1 MANNQVWFVTGGSKG
16 LGLSLVRAL
25 LAAGYRVAAT
35 SRSLSDVT
43 AALGAASP
51 RFLPLAMDPADSSGT
66 LKAVAAAAEHFG
78 GLDVIVNNA
87 GYGQL
92 GAVEEVSDAEA
103 RRNFDAN
110 VFGTLNVLRA
120 ALPIL
125 RARGS
130 GHVFN
135 IASIGG
141 YVGGFSGFGVYCA
154 TKFAVA
160 GLTESLY
167 EDLRPLGIKVTL
179 VYPGYFRT
187 SFLKEGSRTLPA
199 SPLDAYKNARDS
211 ERQHTEQID
220 GNQPGDPDKAALA
233 LVATYEAAS
242 PPLHLFLGADAVSMA
257 EAKLD
262 TMRRAIDEQRSLSIS
277 TGFEG

>member
-1 MANNQVWFVTGGSKG
+1 MASNQVWFVTGGSKG
-16 LGLSLVRAL
+16 LGLALVRAL

-35 SRSLSDVT
+35 SRSLADVT
-43 AALGAASP
+43 AAAGAPSP
-51 RFLPLAMDPADSSGT
+51 RFLPVAMDPADGGSVDR
-66 LKAVAAAAEHFG
+66 AVAAVRAHFG

-92 GAVEEVSDAEA
+92 GAVEEVSDSEA

-125 RARGS
+125 RERGS
-130 GHVFN
+130 GHIFN

-160 GLTESLY
+160 GLTESLF
-167 EDLRPLGIKVTL
+167 EDLQPLGIKVTL

-199 SPLDAYKNARDS
+199 SPIAAYAGARAS

-220 GNQPGDPDKAALA
+220 GNQPGDPDKAARA
-233 LVATYEAAS
+233 LLTTYESAT

-257 EAKLD
+257 EAKIEA
-262 TMRRAIDEQRSLSIS
+262 MRRAIEEQRALSVS
-277 TGFEG
+277 TGFDH